1 MNSHSVSLRHAHRL
15 MCVSKSSCYYKHK
28 KRGCEEA
35 IGFALKALA
44 KEHVRW
50 GQDKMIAKLREA
62 HPQWNHKRI
71 RRIYR
76 ALGLHIRIKPRKR
89 LPKGEAKSLLQP
101 IAPLVCWSM
110 DFMHDVLLSGVS
122 FRTFN
127 VIDDYN
133 REVLCI
139 GIDFSIN
146 AEKAVQHL
154 DAIAR
159 LRGYPSVLRADNGPE
174 FISKRL
180 RAWAIEHNVTL
191 QHIQPGKPAQNA
203 FIERFNR
210 TYREEILDRTIFHNL
225 QEVRLLTQAW
235 IKKYNEDRPHAALA
249 NKSPKNFADH
259 RGVACHPSVLKTINT
274 SSTSTWY

>member
-1 MNSHSVSLRHAHRL
+1 MEAYSISQRRVCALL
-15 MCVSKSSCYYKHK
+15 CVSKSSNYYRPK
-28 KRGCEEA
+28 KLADEEVIA
-35 IGFALKALA
+35 SKLKCLA
-44 KEHVRW
+44 KEHSRW
-50 GQDKMIAKLREA
+50 GQDKMIAKLREQ

-89 LPKGEAKSLLQP
+89 LPKGEAKPLVQP
-101 IAPLVCWSM
+101 IAPLVCWSI
-110 DFMHDVLLSGVS
+110 DFMHDALLSGVS

-133 REVLCI
+133 REALCI
-139 GIDFSIN
+139 GIDFSID
-146 AEKAVQHL
+146 AEKVVQQL
-154 DAIAR
+154 EEVAR
-159 LRGYPSVLRADNGPE
+159 LRGYPSVLRTDNGPE

-180 RAWAIEHNVTL
+180 RAWAEEHNVIL

-210 TYREEILDRTIFHNL
+210 TYREEILDRNLFHNL
-225 QEVRLLTQAW
+225 QEVRLLTQRW
-235 IKKYNEDRPHAALA
+235 IKQYNEVRPHAALA
-249 NKSPKNFADH
+249 NKSPKNFAEH
-259 RGVACHPSVLKTINT
+259 RGVACHPSMLKQKNT